1 MAEREL
7 TVGVAGLGGVG
18 ARVAQALLAGI
29 PGLALGAISVRDG
42 ARARALLAGFEGPIV
57 APEALGETCDIVL
70 EGLPPALFR
79 TVAEPALDQGRTF
92 MPLSV
97 GQLLEHWD
105 LVERA
110 RERGARILVPTGAL
124 IGLDAV
130 RAAREGTIE
139 SVSMVTRKPPAGLAG
154 APHVV
159 ANGISLDGLSEPLLL
174 FSGSVREGVPGFPAN
189 LNVAAALSLAG
200 IGPDR
205 TRLEVW
211 ADPGVTR
218 NTHTIEVEA
227 DAARFTMTIENVPSE
242 TNPRTGRITAL
253 SAIAALRR
261 LVDPLVVGT

>member
-1 MAEREL
+1 MAKETT
-7 TVGVAGLGGVG
+7 TVGLAGLGGVG
-18 ARVAQALLAGI
+18 AQVARALMSGI
-29 PGLALGAISVRDG
+29 PGLALGAVSVRDA
-42 ARARALLAGFEGPIV
+42 ARARSMLAGFDGPIV
-57 APEALGETCDIVL
+57 APEALGETCDIVV

-79 TVAEPALDQGRTF
+79 TVAEPALARGRLF
-92 MPLSV
+92 VPLSV
-97 GQLLEHWD
+97 GQLLAHWD

-110 RERGARILVPTGAL
+110 RETGARILVPTGAL

-159 ANGISLDGLSEPLLL
+159 AKGIALEGLVEPLLL

-200 IGPDR
+200 VGPDR

-218 NTHTIEVEA
+218 NTHTITVEA
-227 DAARFTMTIENVPSE
+227 DCARFTMTIENVPSE